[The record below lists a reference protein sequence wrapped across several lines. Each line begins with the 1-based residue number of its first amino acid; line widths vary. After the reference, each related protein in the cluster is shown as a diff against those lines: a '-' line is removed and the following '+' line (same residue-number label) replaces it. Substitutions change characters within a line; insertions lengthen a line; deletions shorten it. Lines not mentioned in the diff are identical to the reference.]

1 MHIRNPKKTIAA
13 TLVLALA
20 GLAVVPAA
28 DAASAARPESLQGQV
43 NAIEATGDVGVVAE
57 VTDAGSHRYATAGLA
72 DTATG
77 APAAPGDSF
86 RIGSATKTFVA
97 TVVLQLVGQGRLSLD
112 DTVAQWLP
120 GVVSGNG
127 NDGNKITIRE
137 LLQHTSGLY
146 DYTGDF
152 PELDSTANFLADRYT
167 TYTPA
172 QLVAIAMQHAPYFA
186 PGAGWEYSNTDYVLL
201 GMIINRATGH
211 SWQDEV
217 DTNIIK
223 PLGLRNTVI
232 PGTSPTLPGPH
243 LDGYSDFGSGPA
255 INVTAFNPS
264 AADAAGDMIS
274 TTADLTTFYTALM
287 RGRLLPPAQLAEMET
302 TVPAPELAVIFPG
315 IRYGLGLMWIPLSC
329 GGGYFGHGGDIPG
342 YSTRDGITPDGRKVA
357 VAERTGDGDAPSL
370 GSEDAM
376 DTLIDQELCAPGP
389 GPRSCQ

>member
-1 MHIRNPKKTIAA
+1 MHIRGPRKTITA

-20 GLAVVPAA
+20 GLAFTPTA
-28 DAASAARPESLQGQV
+28 DASAAGPDSLQSQV

-57 VTDAGSHRYATAGLA
+57 ATGAGGRRFATAGLA

-77 APAAPGDSF
+77 TPAEPYDSF

-97 TVVLQLVGQGRLSLD
+97 TVVLQLVGEGRLSLD
-112 DTVAQWLP
+112 DTVAHWLP

-127 NDGNKITIRE
+127 NDGSRITVRE

-146 DYTGDF
+146 DYTDDF
-152 PELDSTANFLADRYT
+152 PELTSTANFLADRYT

-172 QLVAIAMQHAPYFA
+172 QLVAIAMRHAPYFA
-186 PGAGWEYSNTDYVLL
+186 PGTGWEYSNTDYILL
-201 GMIINRATGH
+201 GMIIDRVTGH

-217 DTNIIK
+217 DTRVIE
-223 PLGLRNTVI
+223 PLGLRHTVL
-232 PGTSPTLPGPH
+232 PGTSPTIPGPH

-255 INVTAFNPS
+255 IDVTALNPS
-264 AADAAGDMIS
+264 AADAAGEMIS

-302 TVPAPELAVIFPG
+302 TVPAPGLTAILPG

-342 YSTRDGITPDGRKVA
+342 YSTRDGVTPDGRRVA
-357 VAERTGDGDAPSL
+357 VVERTGDGDAPAL
-370 GSEDAM
+370 GSEHAM
-376 DTLIDQELCAPGP
+376 DTLIDQELCAP
-389 GPRSCQ
+389 SHA